1 MFRTSTRLLGA
12 CMALSCLAFLP
23 VGQAAAHWDDAYFHD
38 YHDLP
43 SQSRW
48 MAMLD
53 DKTPL
58 NRITMPGTHGSAAR
72 HGGWITENQT
82 LTIPQQLNAGIRYLD
97 LRVRHINDKFALHH
111 GDVYQY
117 QMFGDALNAVV
128 AFLRANP
135 TETVLVRLKDEE
147 HTDHGNTR
155 PFVETLDSYY
165 PQFGAYFAKDV
176 RLDQPLGSLRGKAV
190 LLRKYSEWNYDR
202 PARDSYFGPIDYK
215 QGFVEQDEF
224 QLDTNWSLYAKWE
237 KVKAHIDVANE
248 VGRGDTPV
256 PFVNFLSGSGGAF
269 PYFVASG
276 HSDPRTDAPGLVT
289 GKVTPFFNDWPDF
302 PRGACFIGMCTI
314 YFEGTNTLT
323 KNYLRTNESI
333 RYAGIIVADF
343 PGAGLIQAII
353 DVNRVNSHLISL
365 KNAQCMD
372 IEGGVSAGRNLMT
385 WACHGGAN
393 QRFIVRGDQ
402 IMVGGLCLD
411 VEGNRNVHG
420 ARVLA
425 WPCHGGQNQRWKLE
439 ANGTIR
445 SLMPGVERCLD
456 VFSEERNRI
465 GLWQCHPSS
474 PDQQFREIFRTPTS
488 AGIAIPA

>member
-302 PRGACFIGMCTI
+302 PRGSCFWFMCTI

-323 KNYLRTNESI
+323 KNYLINNPDI

-353 DVNRVNSHLISL
+353 NVNFNGMNHT
-365 KNAQCMD
+365 AQKIHTSANFQCLD
-372 IEGGVSAGRNLMT
+372 FEGGMGAGRKLIT
-385 WACHGGAN
+385 HPCYSGG
-393 QRFIVRGDQ
+393 QRFTVRGDQ

-411 VEGNRNVHG
+411 AEHGSNVHG
-420 ARVLA
+420 ASVIA
-425 WPCHGGQNQRWKLE
+425 WPCHGGQNQRWKIE
-439 ANGTIR
+439 SSGRIR
-445 SLMPGVERCLD
+445 RLMPGVESCFR
-456 VFSEERNRI
+456 VFGNRI
-465 GLWQCHPSS
+465 YLWECHPDSDDLRFWLM
-474 PDQQFREIFRTPTS
+474 PWYW
-488 AGIAIPA
+488 